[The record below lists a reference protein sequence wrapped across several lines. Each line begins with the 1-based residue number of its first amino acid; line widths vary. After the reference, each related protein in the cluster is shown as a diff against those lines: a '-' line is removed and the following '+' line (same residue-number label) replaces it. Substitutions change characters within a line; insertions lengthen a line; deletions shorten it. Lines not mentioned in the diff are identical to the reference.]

1 MSCEI
6 GTMTLRIESRIGV
19 QAPTA
24 RIWSLIEDLPG
35 WNQWNP
41 VERDVSG
48 TITFGGQLSLTER
61 IEGLPERQFQAR
73 VAAWQ
78 PLAQLALTEK
88 RGWQFKCIRYYEID
102 ELDRGSCIVAN
113 GLILSGLRG
122 ESFYDRHRRNLRA
135 AFEQI
140 SGSIKQTAESL

>member
-6 GTMTLRIESRIGV
+6 GRMTLRIESRIGI
-19 QAPTA
+19 QAPSET
-24 RIWSLIEDLPG
+24 IWALIEDLQS

-48 TITFGGQLSLTER
+48 SIAFGGRLSLTEI

-73 VAAWQ
+73 VATWQ
-78 PLAQLALTEK
+78 PLAQLVLAEK
-88 RGWQFKCIRYYEID
+88 RGWQFDAVRYYEID
-102 ELDRGSCIVAN
+102 ALDRGNCIVAN

-122 ESFYDRHRRNLRA
+122 ELFYDKHRRTLRA
-135 AFEQI
+135 AFEKI